1 MHSNAASVSIDVTR
15 VAPTKTTPLT
25 GNAYAQAGER
35 IECSLENGFADCKGN
50 IVQGTLQRFIT
61 LVWLF
66 GAGHF
71 VSVAGSGQSGGST
84 AFAQTVRLSP
94 PQFSSAESSVSR
106 SSVTALSDERESASI
121 RGDAQITRLA
131 EATPSGEQ
139 PLPDPPGSTQP
150 FPDSTES
157 HQEISA
163 AWWTGGV
170 SSPIHSP
177 QQNLGVSLETLLIGA
192 LQHSAQIRII
202 SEQPL
207 IRESGIVEAEADFDW
222 VRFLDTRWDD
232 TSDPVSTTLQTGSF
246 NRYRNNQWSLK
257 GGVRRRVSSGGSLE
271 VAQQFGFQNTNSVFF
286 VPNDQGTSRL
296 SLRYTQPFLRGR
308 GAAYNR
314 SLIVLAQLDSSIAR
328 DEFSRQLQAH
338 LLDISEAYWTLYLER
353 AGLLQKQRLFDRA
366 GNVLSELERRRELD
380 AFESQILKARAAVK
394 TRGSDLV
401 RSRAAVLN
409 TERKIRLLV
418 NDPSLEGDNPPELVP
433 LEHPPQT
440 HLSVETPD
448 LFQTAIRHRPEVN
461 IAMQK
466 VRAAGVRMQ
475 MSKNELLPELN
486 LILETY
492 VAGLRGRTDIPNA
505 YLDQFRT
512 GEPGYGVGLQYEVP
526 VHNRA
531 ARARH
536 QQRRLEL
543 RQMRSEFELAL
554 ETIRYE
560 VEVALRDL
568 NASYEEMKAR
578 YEAILAAEAEM
589 QQLADRWRLLPGDD
603 RSGSLLLEDLLES
616 QQRVNDAEFRFLHAQ
631 LNYSLSQMTIKQ
643 AMGTLLED
651 EQIDIQRICVSD
663 GPMLTPVT
671 VHGSDGR

>member
-1 MHSNAASVSIDVTR
+1 M
-15 VAPTKTTPLT
+15 
-25 GNAYAQAGER
+25 
-35 IECSLENGFADCKGN
+35 
-50 IVQGTLQRFIT
+50 QGLLKRFRT
-61 LVWLF
+61 LVWLVGIGHISLFANTDQGGPSLVF
-66 GAGHF
+66 G
-71 VSVAGSGQSGGST
+71 
-84 AFAQTVRLSP
+84 QTVRLSP
-94 PQFSSAESSVSR
+94 PLFSSIGLSSSAPRAEGI
-106 SSVTALSDERESASI
+106 DEPPNR
-121 RGDAQITRLA
+121 DLPITRLA
-131 EATPSGEQ
+131 DSTPSSDLPLPEPSGPSQTPADATGEQ
-139 PLPDPPGSTQP
+139 QKL
-150 FPDSTES
+150 
-157 HQEISA
+157 SA
-163 AWWTGGV
+163 AWWTGEV
-170 SSPIHSP
+170 STPIHSP
-177 QQNLGVSLETLLIGA
+177 EQYLGVSLDSLLIGA

-207 IRESGIVEAEADFDW
+207 IRENGIVEAEAGFDW

-232 TSDPVSTTLQTGSF
+232 TSDPVSTTLQTGSS

-257 GGVRRRVSSGGSLE
+257 GGVRRRISSGGSLE

-314 SLIVLAQLDSSIAR
+314 SLIVLAQLDTTIAR
-328 DEFSRQLQAH
+328 DEFSRQLQSH
-338 LLDISEAYWTLYLER
+338 LLDVSEAYWTLYLER

-366 GNVLSELERRRELD
+366 GEVLTELERRRELD

-418 NDPSLEGDNPPELVP
+418 NDPSLDGENPPELVP
-433 LEHPPQT
+433 LEHPPQS
-440 HLSVETPD
+440 HLSIETPD
-448 LFQTAIRHRPEVN
+448 VFQTAIRHRPE
-461 IAMQK
+461 IDMALQK
-466 VRAAGVRMQ
+466 VRAAGVKMQ
-475 MSKNELLPELN
+475 VSKNELLPELN

-531 ARARH
+531 ARARY

-568 NASYEEMKAR
+568 NASYEEMNSR

-589 QQLADRWRLLPGDD
+589 QQLADRWRFLPGDD

-651 EQIDIQRICVSD
+651 EQIDIQRICASD
-663 GPMLTPVT
+663 GPMLAPAKP
-671 VHGSDGR
+671 